1 MIFVTI
7 LKMYITIFP
16 VIIAGILNMLFVKT
30 PLYKRFNRPIDGGG
44 TFCDGK
50 RIFGD
55 NKTWAGFCGMIV
67 FAAAAQVLWGLVC
80 TKFPERCLI
89 YSRFENTPLFNLSAG
104 AAMGFAYV
112 LFELP
117 NSFIKR
123 RLDIPSGKT
132 VRGVKGAVFFVVDQ
146 IDSLF
151 GVTLVYAALFP
162 MTGAVYF
169 SYILLGAVTHLAVS
183 SILYA
188 AKIRKNL

>member
-55 NKTWAGFCGMIV
+55 NKTWAGFCGMTV

-89 YSRFENTPLFNLSAG
+89 YSRFENTPLFNLAAG

-162 MTGAVYF
+162 MTAAVYF